1 MSRRRRKNGKKGG
14 HREIAK
20 FWEDG
25 IMKRS
30 ILGSGWE
37 ACWHVEGGR
46 GRFGRGKEGSKRWGG
61 GAMSGGGIFRPLRS
75 SAASSSVRPA
85 RIPTVGPVLGNE
97 NFRNI

>member
-20 FWEDG
+20 FREIWNNEE
-25 IMKRS
+25 KYF
-30 ILGSGWE
+30 GSGWE

-61 GAMSGGGIFRPLRS
+61 GAMSGGGIFRRS